1 MQRSMISLIAGG
13 ILAIAAIV
21 LLNFYFRNMGSSA
34 PATTVSL
41 TPVVVAAADLPV
53 GTQVEQSSLKIVS
66 WPAESVPPGAFHS
79 VAEILRSAP
88 SSQDR
93 VTLTDIQ
100 PNEPVVRGKISG
112 FGEKATLSRE
122 LPPGMRALAIRV
134 DDVSGV
140 AGFMLPGDRVDIMLT
155 RHVLVGNVDTIVS
168 DILLQ
173 NITILGVDQLS
184 DQKHDQPMVGRTAT
198 VEVLPEQAQKL
209 VLAQVAGTLSLAL
222 RNVSNTEQLPTG
234 QVTTRDLGV
243 GQAPRVAPTVRHNSV
258 KVIYG
263 DGSSS
268 VMTVH

>member
-1 MQRSMISLIAGG
+1 MQRSLISLIAGG
-13 ILAIAAIV
+13 ILAIGAIV
-21 LLNFYFRNMGSSA
+21 LLNIYFRNSGTGTTSSIEL
-34 PATTVSL
+34 TT
-41 TPVVVAAADLPV
+41 VVVAAADLPV
-53 GTQVEQSSLKIVS
+53 GTQIDQSSLKVVS
-66 WPAESVPPGAFHS
+66 WPTASVPPGAFHS
-79 VAEILRSAP
+79 VEELFRGAP

-93 VTLTDIQ
+93 VVLTDVE

-112 FGEKATLSRE
+112 FGQKATLSRE
-122 LPPGMRALAIRV
+122 LPPGMRAISIRV

-155 RHVLVGNVDTIVS
+155 RHVTINNVDTMVS

-173 NITILGVDQLS
+173 NITILGVDQSS
-184 DQKHDQPMVGRTAT
+184 DQKRDQPVVGRTAT
-198 VEVLPEQAQKL
+198 VEVTPEQAQKL

-222 RNVSNTEQLPTG
+222 RNVANTEQLPTA
-234 QVTTRDLGV
+234 QVTARDLGV
-243 GQAPRVAPTVRHNSV
+243 GQAPHVVPAVRRNSV